1 VTVFPKTTREPL
13 RSHLEKV
20 RDVHCQDL
28 KKGFGRVMLP
38 NALEVKYPNA
48 ASEFGWQWVF
58 PSSQR
63 SIDPRSG
70 IERRHH
76 QDESV
81 LQKAI
86 RHAALAVGLNK
97 PVGPHT
103 LRHSFATHLLES
115 GSDIRTIQA
124 LLGHRSVE
132 TTMIYTHVLNN
143 GTGVTSP
150 ADTILP
156 EDFPR

>member
-1 VTVFPKTTREPL
+1 L
-13 RSHLEKV
+13 RSHLQMV
-20 RDVHCQDL
+20 REAHRRDL
-28 KKGFGRVMLP
+28 EEGFGRVMLP
-38 NALEVKYPNA
+38 YALEVKYPSA

-58 PSSQR
+58 PSACR

-86 RHAALAVGLNK
+86 RHAALAVALNK

-103 LRHSFATHLLES
+103 IRSLHTSSKAGLTFGPSRPFWDMPVWRLQDLHARAEQRDRGNEPSRHALAGGFPPLE
-115 GSDIRTIQA
+115 GMR
-124 LLGHRSVE
+124 GE
-132 TTMIYTHVLNN
+132 
-143 GTGVTSP
+143 P
-150 ADTILP
+150 A
-156 EDFPR
+156 RGG